1 MYKVVAQDLFAGS
14 CGGASGIL
22 AGYPFDTVKT
32 LIQNQTLPVKY
43 KSTFQTIGLVAKEV
57 RNLLYTFVLVTSMEF
72 VLGLNIHV
80 LLSVGL

>member
-1 MYKVVAQDLFAGS
+1 MFKIVAQDLFAGS

-43 KSTFQTIGLVAKEV
+43 KSTFQTIALVAKEA
-57 RNLLYTFVLVTSMEF
+57 RNLYVFKGPSIYYISIILDFF
-72 VLGLNIHV
+72 
-80 LLSVGL
+80 

>member
-43 KSTFQTIGLVAKEV
+43 KSTFQAIGLVAKEV
-57 RNLLYTFVLVTSMEF
+57 RNFYVCKYVTSFEN
-72 VLGLNIHV
+72 LDEIRTKK
-80 LLSVGL
+80 SEW

>member
-43 KSTFQTIGLVAKEV
+43 KSTFQTIALVAKEV
-57 RNLLYTFVLVTSMEF
+57 STFSNFSCMF
-72 VLGLNIHV
+72 LNPNNSI
-80 LLSVGL
+80 LIY

>member
-1 MYKVVAQDLFAGS
+1 MFKVVAQDLFAGS

-43 KSTFQTIGLVAKEV
+43 KSTFQAIGLVAKEV
-57 RNLLYTFVLVTSMEF
+57 RNFYVFNTQYMTNSTLVSPVKMEY
-72 VLGLNIHV
+72 G
-80 LLSVGL
+80 